1 MKISI
6 KETQNPTII
15 KFEFPDFIT
24 QNQNFE
30 FKNIDE
36 AKNSPLA
43 QQLFYLPFVKTVY
56 ISGNFIAIER
66 FSIVDWKDVQDDVAE
81 QIENFVNDGGVIVL
95 PTENATK
102 KQPISVYGETTPN
115 PASLK
120 FVVNKALTKTSAEF
134 KNIDEAKASP
144 LAQELFKFH
153 YVKEIFITEN
163 YVSVTKYDSIS
174 WDEITLEL
182 RTFIKQFLENGGTVL
197 DESLIA
203 TDIKQEKQQIKN
215 FDNLDVTSQQ
225 IINILEE
232 YVKPA
237 VAADGGNILFD
248 SYDEDSKKVKVVLQG
263 SCNGSIHARR
273 IVPLRVLRA
282 SPQHPSPGMFQT
294 DEHDRCGVERE
305 QLTQHQA
312 TQHRQAQRLTQFSAH
327 TERECQRDCAE
338 HGGHRGHQYRA
349 QPRLCRQ
356 KNRLR
361 GGAPRAL
368 GLQRHINHQDGIFL
382 DNANQHQNTNRGN
395 DGEFHPK
402 HP

>member
-1 MKISI
+1 MENIFVKFAKKYIIQMKIII

-66 FSIVDWKDVQDDVAE
+66 FSIVEWKDVQDDVAE
-81 QIENFVNDGGVIVL
+81 QIENFVNNGGIVVL
-95 PTENATK
+95 PTENTIK

-182 RTFIKQFLENGGTVL
+182 RTFIKQFIENGGTVL

-203 TDIKQEKQQIKN
+203 TDEKQEKQQIKN
-215 FDNLDVTSQQ
+215 FDNLDTTSQQ

-248 SYDEDSKKVKVVLQG
+248 SYDETDKKVKVVLQG
-263 SCNGSIHARR
+263 SCNGCPSSTFTLKNGIENMLKSMLNDNE
-273 IVPLRVLRA
+273 IV
-282 SPQHPSPGMFQT
+282 
-294 DEHDRCGVERE
+294 VE
-305 QLTQHQA
+305 
-312 TQHRQAQRLTQFSAH
+312 
-327 TERECQRDCAE
+327 
-338 HGGHRGHQYRA
+338 
-349 QPRLCRQ
+349 
-356 KNRLR
+356 
-361 GGAPRAL
+361 AL
-368 GLQRHINHQDGIFL
+368 NG
-382 DNANQHQNTNRGN
+382 
-395 DGEFHPK
+395 
-402 HP
+402 